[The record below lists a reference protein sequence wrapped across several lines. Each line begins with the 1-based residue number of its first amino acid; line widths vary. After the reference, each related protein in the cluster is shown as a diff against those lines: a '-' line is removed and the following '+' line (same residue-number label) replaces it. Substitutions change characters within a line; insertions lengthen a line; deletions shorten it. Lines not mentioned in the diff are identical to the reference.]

1 MAASILKNAQIDL
14 YHASRRA
21 HSDMGWLRS
30 DRSFNFPNYYDAD
43 FEHFGPI
50 RILNEDHVAP
60 KSGFPTHPHRNAEIF
75 SYILS
80 GELTHR
86 DSTLGGKDESTD
98 KKLFYRM
105 RRGDVQFTSAGTG
118 VTHSENNEH
127 DTEWCHFL
135 QIWVLPWTKGLKP
148 SYQTETF
155 SEEAKRRNFVT
166 IISPIKGCVNASESN
181 TEEAAVEDTIPIHA
195 DFWFG
200 AAIIAPKATFSWR
213 VAGNG
218 GIVKFKSDR
227 KVYVYLPQ
235 MKDGKARI
243 RLNSSDEAIL
253 DEGDG
258 AFVTGVNAGDELSF
272 ESIGTGEA
280 EVVVLDANPN

>member
-1 MAASILKNAQIDL
+1 MPSILKHAKIEP
-14 YHASRRA
+14 YRASRRA
-21 HSDMGWLRS
+21 HADIGWLRS
-30 DRSFNFPNYYDAD
+30 DRSFNFPDYYDAD

-50 RILNEDHVAP
+50 RVLNEDRVAP
-60 KSGFPTHPHRNAEIF
+60 STGFPTHPHRNAEIF

-86 DSTLGGKDESTD
+86 DSTLGSKGQSND
-98 KKLFYRM
+98 KNLFYRM
-105 RRGDVQFTSAGTG
+105 KRGDVQFTSAGSG
-118 VTHSENNEH
+118 VTHSENNEN
-127 DTEWCHFL
+127 DTTWVHFL

-148 SYQTETF
+148 SYHTETF
-155 SEEAKRRNFVT
+155 SEDEKRRGFVT
-166 IISPIKGCVNASESN
+166 IISPVKGCVNAAADDG
-181 TEEAAVEDTIPIHA
+181 EEACIEGTIPIHA

-200 AAIIAPKATFSWR
+200 AAIIAPKQTFSWR

-235 MKDGKARI
+235 TKDGKARVK
-243 RLNSSDEAIL
+243 LNGSDEAIME
-253 DEGDG
+253 EGDG
-258 AFVTGVNAGDELSF
+258 AFVSGVNAGDELAF
-272 ESIGTGEA
+272 ESIGAEEA